1 MHQSN
6 RVLRQLG
13 FRQPISVAPEVL
25 DDHHKIDLRG
35 KAAAIACPKGMMWPF
50 KSKKK
55 GRRHKPINE
64 AQTFTQPIIIAH
76 TITRPSNSTDT
87 VTRPSSLTDNT
98 HGTAFSDDARCVS

>member
-1 MHQSN
+1 
-6 RVLRQLG
+6 
-13 FRQPISVAPEVL
+13 
-25 DDHHKIDLRG
+25 
-35 KAAAIACPKGMMWPF
+35 MMWPF

-98 HGTAFSDDARCVS
+98 HGTAFSDDARCSMARFISIFDYSEWTTDV